1 MRGLDWQFM
10 WENLSVISTG
20 IKYTLMIAIVSIII
34 GTLIGLI
41 TALLRMYK
49 VPVLSQIANIYIAV
63 IRGTPLMIQIL
74 VVYYGIP
81 RFLNWVNYAYGTNMD
96 VNSIPAMYFM
106 YFCFSL
112 YMGSYLSELIRGC
125 IAAVDPGQMEACYS
139 VGMTTTQGMIRVVL
153 PQALVSAL
161 PNFGNQFIGL
171 IKDASLAFAVSI
183 PEILGQA
190 KILAGRTSRFLEAY
204 LDAALIYFIICLIF
218 QKLLAVLEKK
228 SKRHVRK

>member
-20 IKYTLMIAIVSIII
+20 IKYTLMIAVVSIII
-34 GTLIGLI
+34 GTLIGLG

-49 VPVLSQIANIYIAV
+49 VPVLSQLANIYIAI

-81 RFLNWVNYAYGTNMD
+81 RFLNWFNYAYGTNMD

-218 QKLLAVLEKK
+218 QKLLAVVEKK

>member
-1 MRGLDWQFM
+1 M
-10 WENLSVISTG
+10 WESLGLIAQG
-20 IKYTLMIAIVSIII
+20 IKYTMLIAVVSIIA
-34 GTLIGLI
+34 GTIIGLA

-49 VPVLSQIANIYIAV
+49 VPVLSQISNIYIAI

-81 RFLNWVNYAYGTNMD
+81 RLLNWINYECGTNMD

-139 VGMTTTQGMIRVVL
+139 VGMTTTQGMVRVVI

-171 IKDASLAFAVSI
+171 VKDASLAFSVSI

-190 KILAGRTSRFLEAY
+190 QILAGRTSKFLEAY
-204 LDAALIYFIICLIF
+204 LDAAVIYFIICLIF
-218 QKLLAVLEKK
+218 QRVLSVVEKK
-228 SKRHVRK
+228 SKRHVRH

>member
-10 WENLSVISTG
+10 LDNFSIIATG
-20 IKYTLMIAIVSIII
+20 IQYTLMIAVVSIIF
-34 GTLIGLI
+34 GTIIGLL
-41 TALLRMYK
+41 TALCRMYK
-49 VPVLSQIANIYIAV
+49 VPVVSQIANIYIAV

-81 RFLNWVNYAYGTNMD
+81 RFLNWINYQYGTGFD

-125 IAAVDPGQMEACYS
+125 IASVDPGQMEACYS
-139 VGMTTTQGMIRVVL
+139 VGMSTAQGMVRVVL

-190 KILAGRTSRFLEAY
+190 KILAGRTSKFLEAY
-204 LDAALIYFIICLIF
+204 LDAAIIYFIICLIF
-218 QKLLAVLEKK
+218 QKILTIIEKK
-228 SKRHVRK
+228 SNRHVRK

>member
-1 MRGLDWQFM
+1 MKGLDIAYMADNF
-10 WENLSVISTG
+10 LTIARG
-20 IKYTLMIAIVSIII
+20 IPYTMAIAIVSIII
-34 GTLIGLI
+34 GTLIGLL
-41 TALLRMYK
+41 TALARIYK
-49 VPVLSQIANIYIAV
+49 VPVLSQISSVYIAI

-81 RFLNWVNYAYGTNMD
+81 RLLNWFNYAYGTNFD
-96 VNSIPAMYFM
+96 VNSIPAIYFM

-112 YMGSYLSELIRGC
+112 YQGSYLSELFRGS
-125 IAAVDPGQMEACYS
+125 IAAVDAGQMEACYS

-153 PQALVSAL
+153 PQALVSAI

-190 KILAGRTSRFLEAY
+190 KILAGRSSLFLEAY
-204 LDAALIYFIICLIF
+204 LDAAIIYFIICVIF
-218 QKLLAVLEKK
+218 QQLLKVAEKNIGK
-228 SKRHVRK
+228 YMRK

>member
-1 MRGLDWQFM
+1 MRGLDFQFM
-10 WENLSVISTG
+10 WENLAMIAGG
-20 IKYTLMIAIVSIII
+20 IKYTMMIAIVSIII

-41 TALLRMYK
+41 TALFRMYK
-49 VPVLSQIANIYIAV
+49 IPVMSQIANIYIAI

-81 RFLNWVNYAYGTNMD
+81 RFLNWVNYELGTNMD

-125 IAAVDPGQMEACYS
+125 IAGVDPGQMEACYS

-153 PQALVSAL
+153 PQAMVSAL

-171 IKDASLAFAVSI
+171 VKDASLAFSVSI

-190 KILAGRTSRFLEAY
+190 QILAGRSSRFLEAY
-204 LDAALIYFIICLIF
+204 LDAAIIYFMICLVF
-218 QKLLAVLEKK
+218 QKLLAIVEKR
-228 SKRHVRK
+228 SRRHVRQ

>member
-10 WENLSVISTG
+10 WENLSVIATG
-20 IKYTLMIAIVSIII
+20 VQYTLMIAVVSIIF
-34 GTLIGLI
+34 GTIIGLV
-41 TALLRMYK
+41 TALCRMYK
-49 VPVLSQIANIYIAV
+49 VPVLSQLANVYIAI

-81 RFLNWVNYAYGTNMD
+81 RFLNWINSQYGSNLD
-96 VNSIPAMYFM
+96 VNSIPAMNFM

-125 IAAVDPGQMEACYS
+125 IAGVDAGQMEACYS
-139 VGMTTTQGMIRVVL
+139 VGMTTAQGMIRVVL

-218 QKLLAVLEKK
+218 QKLLTILEKK
-228 SKRHVRK
+228 SKRHVRQ

>member
-1 MRGLDWQFM
+1 MKGLDIAYMADNF
-10 WENLSVISTG
+10 LTIARG
-20 IKYTLMIAIVSIII
+20 IPYTMAIAIVSIII
-34 GTLIGLI
+34 GTLIGLL
-41 TALLRMYK
+41 TALGRIYK
-49 VPVLSQIANIYIAV
+49 VPVLSQISSVYIAI

-81 RFLNWVNYAYGTNMD
+81 RLLNWFNYAYGTNFD
-96 VNSIPAMYFM
+96 VNSIPAIYFM

-112 YMGSYLSELIRGC
+112 YQGSYLSELFRGS
-125 IAAVDPGQMEACYS
+125 IAAVDAGQMEACYS

-153 PQALVSAL
+153 PQALVSAI

-190 KILAGRTSRFLEAY
+190 KILAGRSSLFLEAY
-204 LDAALIYFIICLIF
+204 LDAAIIYFIICVIF
-218 QKLLAVLEKK
+218 QQLLKVAEKNIGK
-228 SKRHVRK
+228 YMRK